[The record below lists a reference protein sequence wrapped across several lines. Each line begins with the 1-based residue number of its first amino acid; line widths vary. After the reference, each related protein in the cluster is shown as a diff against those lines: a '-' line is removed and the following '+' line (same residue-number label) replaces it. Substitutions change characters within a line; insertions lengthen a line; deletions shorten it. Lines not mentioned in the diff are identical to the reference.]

1 MSWFQPK
8 PPPPPPP
15 DYTGKKVVYRVTK
28 KLVQTYPH
36 FWSVWNAEFYTGV
49 VEFHG
54 KDSIVI
60 DGLAYGTDWGN
71 EVNCVKIIE
80 VIPEPAPGTRA

>member
-28 KLVQTYPH
+28 KLVQTYPYYC
-36 FWSVWNAEFYTGV
+36 WSVWNAEFHIGV

-80 VIPEPAPGTRA
+80 VMP